1 MNQDIR
7 KKAREVVAGAR
18 GIIKAAAPYLDGEA
32 DSFVWVWVDGIGDTF
47 ACDEARRIYADP
59 AYVVKVGVGTV
70 AADFLHEIVVHTMGD
85 HFKRQRAVGV
95 PEAHSKLWNIAGDA
109 AGNHIV
115 REIAALSMGR
125 ITPGGIRI
133 NPGTQVDDF
142 AKSQWVTAHGLNLE
156 EGTTVEAMYFE
167 LAERE
172 SKKQEQPKGDKSQ
185 SQGDKSQGQKGQK
198 GQSQSQSQG
207 ESDGE
212 SDGDGEG
219 QGQGQGGGKPK
230 ASPINPTL
238 PPGMKPKACGGC
250 AGDKRMTDEL
260 REKAKAQGESIPDER
275 SPIELEGIRQATA
288 QKIKAAADGRG
299 NVPGGIKRWADDVL
313 APPKVDWR
321 RELPN
326 LVKRGVSL
334 AKGKV
339 DFTFAKTR
347 KRAGVINPTMA
358 SFKPRVAMVFDTSGS
373 MSDADIT
380 NSIVEG
386 VGLVRKGGVDEAWI
400 IACDTAPTKPA
411 KMKGLSGKSIK
422 EVLAGGGGT
431 DMGAG
436 IRAAAKVKP
445 HVTVV
450 FTDLDTGWPTEKPV
464 GAGEVIIVGVRKSN
478 CPTPEWARKVLDASK

>member
-1 MNQDIR
+1 MADEIIR

-32 DSFVWVWVDGIGDTF
+32 DSFTWVWVDGIGDTF

-70 AADFLHEIVVHTMGD
+70 AADFAHEILVHTMGD
-85 HFKRQRAVGV
+85 HFKRQRAIGV
-95 PEAHSKLWNIAGDA
+95 PDAHSKLWNLAGDA

-133 NPGTQVDDF
+133 NPDTQVADF
-142 AKSQWVTAHGLNLE
+142 AKSQWVTAQALGLT
-156 EGTTVEAMYFE
+156 EGTTVETMYFE
-167 LAERE
+167 LVERE
-172 SKKQEQPKGDKSQ
+172 SKKQEQKKGGDKGDKSESKGDKSQ
-185 SQGDKSQGQKGQK
+185 SQGDG
-198 GQSQSQSQG
+198 
-207 ESDGE
+207 
-212 SDGDGEG
+212 DGDGEP
-219 QGQGQGGGKPK
+219 QDGQGQGGKPK
-230 ASPINPTL
+230 PQPINPTL
-238 PPGMKPKACGGC
+238 PPNVKPKACGGC
-250 AGDKRMTDEL
+250 AGDKKLTDEL
-260 REKAKAQGESIPDER
+260 REKAKAQGESIPEER

-288 QKIKAAADGRG
+288 QKIKAAAEGRG

-321 RELPN
+321 RELPA

-386 VGLVRKGGVDEAWI
+386 VGLVRKGGVDEAWL
-400 IACDTAPTKPA
+400 IACDTTPTKPA
-411 KMKGLSGKSIK
+411 KMKGVTGKSIK

-445 HVTVV
+445 HLTVV
-450 FTDLDTGWPTEKPV
+450 FTDLDTGWPTEKPA

-478 CPTPEWARKVLDASK
+478 YPTPDWARKVLDASE

>member
-59 AYVVKVGVGTV
+59 AYVVKAGVGTV

-95 PEAHSKLWNIAGDA
+95 PEAHAKLWNIAGDA

-172 SKKQEQPKGDKSQ
+172 SKKQEQPKGGNGGKP
-185 SQGDKSQGQKGQK
+185 DKSQGQK
-198 GQSQSQSQG
+198 SQG
-207 ESDGE
+207 QAQGE
-212 SDGDGEG
+212 SDGDGESDD
-219 QGQGQGGGKPK
+219 QSQSQSQSQSQGGGKPK

-250 AGDKRMTDEL
+250 AGDKKLTDDL

-288 QKIKAAADGRG
+288 QKIKAAAEGRG
-299 NVPGGIKRWADDVL
+299 NLPGGIKRWADEVL

-321 RELPN
+321 RELPA
-326 LVKRGVSL
+326 LVKRGVAL

-339 DFTFAKTR
+339 DFTFARTR

-358 SFKPRVAMVFDTSGS
+358 SYKPRVAMVFDTSGS
-373 MSDADIT
+373 MNDSD
-380 NSIVEG
+380 IVASVGEG
-386 VGLVRKGGVDEAWI
+386 VGLVRKGGVAEAWI
-400 IACDTAPTKPA
+400 IACDVTPTKPT
-411 KMKGLSGKSIK
+411 KMKGLSAQSIK